1 LKLRIVAWH
10 LEIESSDS
18 EKIIASALADAER
31 LAG

>member
-1 LKLRIVAWH
+1 